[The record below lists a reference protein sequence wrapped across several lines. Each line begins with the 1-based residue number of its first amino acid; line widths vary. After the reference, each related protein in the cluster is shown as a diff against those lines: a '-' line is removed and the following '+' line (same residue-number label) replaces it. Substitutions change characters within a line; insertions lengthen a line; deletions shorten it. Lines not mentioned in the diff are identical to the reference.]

1 MGQEG
6 QQGGMAAAVAAGTAL
21 AVSAACALSGVDGQ
35 QARPVPRWPLRLLG
49 ICCGMRHADANRGSL
64 ASTTS
69 GGAAKGF
76 EAKDLRDILSRLAAV
91 SERLKSSGE
100 VVGGAGRDFEREL
113 RASQP
118 SDSTRLAL
126 QLLDERDAC
135 LARTVPVLAARLP
148 GWEAAIRTNIS

>member
-1 MGQEG
+1 
-6 QQGGMAAAVAAGTAL
+6 MAAAVAAGTAL

-35 QARPVPRWPLRLLG
+35 QARPAPRWPLRLLG

-91 SERLKSSGE
+91 SERLHSSGE
-100 VVGGAGRDFEREL
+100 VGAGQDFEREL

-148 GWEAAIRTNIS
+148 GWEAVIRTNIS